1 MTSIL
6 EKLEILDI
14 QHIRD
19 RNEFLLKELE
29 HLKTEKLYSDAFI
42 EIIKHMDL
50 DNEKT
55 LRRIMKILADK
66 IGPNGFGL
74 LECELI
80 KILNYNEMGVTFL
93 IRNIRELPIF

>member
-50 DNEKT
+50 DNEET

-66 IGPNGFGL
+66 VGHNGFGL

-80 KILNYNEMGVTFL
+80 KILNYNEMGVRFL